1 MTEIGPKKFGF
12 SKAERLT
19 GKKKTEELFRRG
31 SSIFL
36 HPFLLKYLPVE
47 ENPTFRVLITVPK
60 KKIKRAVDR
69 NLIKRRIR
77 EVYRLN
83 KHLLLQEPQSSY
95 HVAIIYQSDEIL
107 PFEQIEKNLITLL
120 GRFKKRID
128 DSDEKN

>member
-1 MTEIGPKKFGF
+1 MTEIGPKNFGF

-19 GKKKTEELFRRG
+19 GKKKTEELFRNG

-36 HPFLLKYLPVE
+36 HPFLLKSLKVE
-47 ENPTFRVLITVPK
+47 DTPQFRVLIAVPK

-83 KHLLLQEPQSSY
+83 KQLLYHQPGASY

-107 PFEQIEKNLITLL
+107 SFEQIEKNLITLL
-120 GRFKKRID
+120 ERFKKRID
-128 DSDEKN
+128 EKV